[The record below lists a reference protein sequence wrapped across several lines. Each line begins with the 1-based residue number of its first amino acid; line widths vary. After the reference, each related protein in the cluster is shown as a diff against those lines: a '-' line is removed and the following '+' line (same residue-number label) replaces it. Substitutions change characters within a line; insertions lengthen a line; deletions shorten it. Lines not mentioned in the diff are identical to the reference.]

1 MKKFLDTL
9 ANFFYRICLIMGILI
24 YSTIF
29 LLAFVCSLA
38 IPIGIIIALYLGII
52 WLTQNIKF

>member
-9 ANFFYRICLIMGILI
+9 ANFFYRICFIMGILT
-24 YSTIF
+24 YSMIF
-29 LLAFVCSLA
+29 ILAVVCALA
-38 IPIGIIIALYLGII
+38 IPIGIIIAIYLGII